1 MLTSDNKNYLH
12 GSLTLDE
19 YYYAAL
25 GNIDERDDDQVVGR
39 YFAKQ
44 LELKQEPE
52 PKDENK
58 SPPARP
64 ILLVNQLWLWIID
77 DGMLTKGSS
86 RVRRWPILIIATVYL
101 TIRSLRNHHNQHNS
115 CVKE

>member
-64 ILLVNQLWLWIID
+64 ILLVNQSTMAVDNWRWYVN
-77 DGMLTKGSS
+77 KRFESS
-86 RVRRWPILIIATVYL
+86 TVLAYSYHCHS
-101 TIRSLRNHHNQHNS
+101 ISNN
-115 CVKE
+115 